1 MNLTNLAKQMAFIHE
16 IDKLKYIQRKTR
28 LFNSTRHE
36 NDAEH
41 SWHLAMMA
49 MVLAE
54 HANEKV
60 EVMKVVKML
69 LIHDI
74 VEIDSGDIF
83 LYDTN
88 ANHDNTVEEQKAAA
102 RIFGLLPEQQAEEFI
117 SLWEEFEA
125 GITAESKFAKS
136 IDRLEPVL
144 QNVSNEGGTWS
155 EFEVKYDM
163 VLKKT
168 CKMKDGSEVLW
179 DHTQNLFEESM
190 TRGILKKN

>member
-1 MNLTNLAKQMAFIHE
+1 MNLTDLAKQMAFIHE

-60 EVMKVVKML
+60 DVMKVVKML

-83 LYDTN
+83 LYDN
-88 ANHDNTVEEQKAAA
+88 LVNHDNTVEEQKAAA
-102 RIFGLLPEQQAEEFI
+102 RIFGLLPEKQAEEFI

-125 GITAESKFAKS
+125 GTTAESRFAKS
-136 IDRLEPVL
+136 IDRLEPIL

-155 EFEVKYDM
+155 EYEVKYDT
-163 VLKKT
+163 VIQKT
-168 CKMKDGSEVLW
+168 SKMKDGSQVLW
-179 DHTQNLFEESM
+179 DHTNNLFDESIAK
-190 TRGILKKN
+190 GILKKN

>member
-1 MNLTNLAKQMAFIHE
+1 MNLTDLAKQMAFIHE

-28 LFNSTRHE
+28 LFNSMRHE

-60 EVMKVVKML
+60 DVMKVVKML

-88 ANHDNTVEEQKAAA
+88 ANHDNTVEEQKAAK
-102 RIFGLLPEQQAEEFI
+102 RIFGLLPEHQAEEFI

-125 GITAESKFAKS
+125 GITAESRFAKT

-155 EFEVKYDM
+155 EFDVKYDT

-168 CKMKDGSEVLW
+168 CKMKDGSEALW
-179 DHTQNLFEESM
+179 DHTQHLFEESIS
-190 TRGILKKN
+190 RGILKKN

>member
-1 MNLTNLAKQMAFIHE
+1 MNLTDLAKQMAFIHE

-28 LFNSTRHE
+28 LFNSERHE

-60 EVMKVVKML
+60 DIMKVVKML

-83 LYDTN
+83 LYDSQ
-88 ANHDNTVEEQKAAA
+88 ANHNNTAEEQKAAV
-102 RIFGLLPEQQAEEFI
+102 RIFGLLPDQQAEEFI

-155 EFEVKYDM
+155 EYEVKYDT
-163 VLKKT
+163 VIKKT
-168 CKMKDGSEVLW
+168 SKMKDGSQVLW
-179 DHTQNLFEESM
+179 DHTNILFEESIS
-190 TRGILKKN
+190 RGILKKV